1 MHNIFIKMEFESLSR
16 KCYTNCIQIKKYIFC
31 FMYYAPKVKMYNAT
45 AFLIS
50 FTGCVCVCVCVK
62 VRG

>member
-1 MHNIFIKMEFESLSR
+1 
-16 KCYTNCIQIKKYIFC
+16 
-31 FMYYAPKVKMYNAT
+31 MYYAPKVKMYNAT

-62 VRG
+62 VRGKVPNLQTRDRNISQPDHRMQGHDSQGPF